1 MSTFY
6 TTPEYAPIETVT
18 TATYTF
24 SVADHGGTVYL
35 TRTAGTTATV
45 PPGLPVGWKCR
56 VLVASTVTTTPT
68 IAMGSGV
75 TGLSPGGFGAAP
87 WSLSAGGVVDLFVVS
102 SNLVTAMPA
111 AGAAALNAMPTRVAN
126 VPIGPVARASLGTDA
141 VSVAGT
147 IYFSDMRLDAPMVAT
162 GMGVLNGTTAATD
175 KVVYALW
182 DSAGAVIRTTLLTG
196 VLAANGDVF
205 QEIAFTSAV
214 TLPPGRY
221 WGGFQAEGTTTAH
234 QTIATLTYLNST
246 GSVAGVFGT
255 VPAITPTTSTTA
267 GVGPFWYLYT

>member
-35 TRTAGTTATV
+35 TRTAGCTATV
-45 PPGLPVGWKCR
+45 PPGLPVGWSCR

-87 WSLSAGGVVDLFVVS
+87 WSLSAGGAVEMFVVS
-102 SNLVTAMPA
+102 SNVVTAMPA
-111 AGAAALNAMPTRVAN
+111 VGAAALNAMPTRVAN

-182 DSAGAVIRTTLLTG
+182 ASAGAVIRTTLPTG